1 MAAITLGGTP
11 VETIGNLPEIG
22 SKAPSFTLKTKDL
35 STISLADYKGSRVVL
50 NIFPSIDTDVCGN
63 SVRNFNKSAAALVN
77 TKVLCISRD
86 LPFAHARF
94 CGAEGIENVI
104 TGSDLTGDFSKDY
117 NLMFST
123 GAFEG
128 LASRSVIVL
137 DETGTVLYTE
147 QVAETGNEPNY
158 DAALKS
164 LD

>member
-1 MAAITLGGTP
+1 MQ
-11 VETIGNLPEIG
+11 
-22 SKAPSFTLKTKDL
+22 
-35 STISLADYKGSRVVL
+35 
-50 NIFPSIDTDVCGN
+50 
-63 SVRNFNKSAAALVN
+63 
-77 TKVLCISRD
+77 KVGLCISRD

-137 DETGTVLYTE
+137 DETGTVVYTE

-158 DAALKS
+158 DAALKT